1 MLLGKRGR
9 GPMKRTTSMSD
20 ITFDLN
26 MPTKDVADSNNNPS
40 LNRVGPEGG
49 VKPVTGGLD
58 LEQCRVLATT
68 VSATKHGRNFSD
80 LAPIADFLRT
90 CSFCRRR
97 LVHGRDIYMYRGD
110 SGFCSLECRQKQM
123 NQDERKDKCFVASKK
138 QVTKAE
144 TIVAL

>member
-1 MLLGKRGR
+1 MSLGKRGR

-20 ITFDLN
+20 INFDLN
-26 MPTKDVADSNNNPS
+26 MPVKDVVDPNNNPS

-49 VKPVTGGLD
+49 VGPGSGGLD
-58 LEQCRVLATT
+58 LDQRRVLAT
-68 VSATKHGRNFSD
+68 VSAMKHRRNCSD
-80 LAPIADFLRT
+80 LAPIPDFLRT

-123 NQDERKDKCFVASKK
+123 NQDERKDNCFVASKK

-144 TIVAL
+144 TLVAL